1 VELDPK
7 IIDISSNQK
16 DLVKLNNSSLR
27 NKKVEIINTDA
38 FKLIKNTENKYDFI
52 VADFPDP
59 RDV

>member
-38 FKLIKNTENKYDFI
+38 FKFIKNTENKYDFI